1 MSDSDYKSHHNNGDL
16 RTPIIKS
23 LYDKIKIDDS
33 NINIK
38 DYDRAKQ
45 YNILLHPKRLESMGI
60 IYPYL
65 LTDSLI
71 NVNKNP
77 MTTTYYMSYYRSSFE
92 FLDIS
97 GAYPVRIDYKA
108 LAQYMHNLR
117 GNRVIKRVNQR
128 FINDNENKDY
138 TVIDKENFL
147 EYKFN
152 FMSGSENRSSIWKTK
167 IGTKYNVN
175 SYQSPLGYLYLTKE
189 DVLELF
195 ELKDPNGW
203 ADWNFE
209 TGHYDDNKGCIC
221 DGDFDI
227 TCECSDG
234 VIACQD
240 CEEGQ
245 MECGE
250 CGGGGYGTCD
260 DCDGEGRITCDECEG
275 RGQGGDYGTCP
286 DCEGDGEKQ
295 QECPECEDGKVDC
308 NECDATGKDDDGEEC
323 WQCDGSKKMDC
334 PTCDGYNEITETCEN
349 CDGSGEVGCD
359 YCGAEGEIECN
370 ACDGEGEVEG
380 GCDYCDYGR
389 TDCDECGGS
398 GEEECPV
405 CEGSEYVKCV
415 FAHDE
420 DGNNLRNS
428 VWDDYQ
434 TQEPFSATYDWK
446 LNRGRINPERDVY
459 WIVEDIDFSNWYGPD
474 ISRVKDYLRQWSD
487 DNNYNSDNTMFDKL
501 SNFHINY
508 TLVTPKG
515 LIKNALRM
523 YFVWDEVRDAFSVIR
538 IEGGLGRPRKGMNI
552 YAGDNTLYQD
562 KTLVYYYL
570 GGIRLLNWNQL
581 NFNNLKY

>member
-128 FINDNENKDY
+128 FIDDNENKDY

>member
-1 MSDSDYKSHHNNGDL
+1 MSDSDYKSHHNNSVL

-33 NINIK
+33 NSDIK
-38 DYDRAKQ
+38 DYNRAKQ
-45 YNILLHPKRLESMGI
+45 YNILLHPNRLERMGI

-108 LAQYMHNLR
+108 LAQYTHNLR
-117 GNRVIKRVNQR
+117 GSRVIKRVNQR
-128 FINDNENKDY
+128 FIDDNENQDY
-138 TVIDKENFL
+138 TVADKENFL

-152 FMSGSENRSSIWKTK
+152 FMSGSENRSSVWKTK

-175 SYQSPLGYLYLTKE
+175 SFDGESPLGYLYLTKE

-195 ELKDPNGW
+195 ELKDPNE
-203 ADWNFE
+203 WNVESFE
-209 TGHYDDNKGCIC
+209 LQGGHNSNQGCSLC

-234 VIACQD
+234 VIVCQE

-245 MECGE
+245 TECVE

-260 DCDGEGRITCDECEG
+260 DCDGDGRITCDECEG
-275 RGQGGDYGTCP
+275 RGEGGDYGTCP

-295 QECPECEDGKVDC
+295 EECPECENGKVDC
-308 NECDATGKDDDGEEC
+308 DECDATGKDDDGEEC

-334 PTCDGYNEITETCEN
+334 PTCDGYNEIKETCEN

-370 ACDGEGEVEG
+370 ACNGEGEVEG

-389 TDCDECGGS
+389 VDCDECGGG

-405 CEGSEYVKCV
+405 CEGAEYVRCI
-415 FAHDE
+415 FDE
-420 DGNNLRNS
+420 GVNLNEVRDN
-428 VWDDYQ
+428 YR

-446 LNRGRINPERDVY
+446 LNRGKINPERDVY
-459 WIVEDIDFSNWYGPD
+459 WIVEDIDFHNWYEAD
-474 ISRVKDYLRQWSD
+474 ISKVKEYLRQWSD
-487 DNNYNSDNTMFDKL
+487 DNMYESDNSMFGKL
-501 SNFHINY
+501 SNFYITY
-508 TLVTPKG
+508 TLATPKG
-515 LIKNALRM
+515 FIKNALRVF
-523 YFVWDEVRDAFSVIR
+523 FVWDDNRNAFSVIR
-538 IEGGLGRPRKGMNI
+538 IEGGLGAPRKDLKLGQ
-552 YAGDNTLYQD
+552 YQD

-581 NFNNLKY
+581 DFNNLKY

>member
-1 MSDSDYKSHHNNGDL
+1 MGDSDYKSHHNNGDL

-117 GNRVIKRVNQR
+117 GSRVIKQVNQR
-128 FINDNENKDY
+128 FIDYNENKDY
-138 TVIDKENFL
+138 TIADKENFL

-152 FMSGSENRSSIWKTK
+152 FMCGSENRSSIWKTK

-234 VIACQD
+234 VIVCQE

-245 MECGE
+245 TDCLE

-260 DCDGEGRITCDECEG
+260 DCDGGGRITCDECEG
-275 RGQGGDYGTCP
+275 MGQGGDYGTCP

-308 NECDATGKDDDGEEC
+308 NECDATGKNDEGEEC
-323 WQCDGSKKMDC
+323 WQCDGSKKINC
-334 PTCDGYNEITETCEN
+334 PTCDGENEITETCET

-370 ACDGEGEVEG
+370 ACNGEGEVEG
-380 GCDYCDYGR
+380 GCDECDYGR
-389 TDCDECGGS
+389 IDCDECGGS
-398 GEEECPV
+398 GEEKCPV

-459 WIVEDIDFSNWYGPD
+459 WIVEDIDFSNWYGAD
-474 ISRVKDYLRQWSD
+474 SSRVKEYLGQWSN
-487 DNNYNSDNTMFDKL
+487 DNIYDSDNTMFGKL

-508 TLVTPKG
+508 TLATPKG

-523 YFVWDEVRDAFSVIR
+523 YFVWDELRNAFSVIR
-538 IEGGLGRPRKGMNI
+538 IEGGLSRPMKGI
-552 YAGDNTLYQD
+552 NTLYQD